1 MALAEQDA
9 AAFARDGF
17 LIMRGCFSAE
27 QIAAVSTVAR
37 ADPVVDAARR
47 ESAKQ
52 IQLWG
57 YLSEDDAYSALARQ
71 RCIVAPIEQMLGP
84 VEHYHHKLIM
94 KERESFEDGTSTGT
108 WEWHQDYGYWY
119 GSYIYPNLA
128 SCFIAIDQATAAN
141 GALTVLR
148 GSHAAG
154 RI

>member
-1 MALAEQDA
+1 MQEKLSRRRLSQWLSRLSLNGANRALMALQDA

-57 YLSEDDAYSALARQ
+57 LLSEDDAYSALARQ

-94 KERESFEDGTSTGT
+94 KERESYEDGTSTGT
-108 WEWHQDYGYWY
+108 WEWHQA
-119 GSYIYPNLA
+119 GSPSRA
-128 SCFIAIDQATAAN
+128 
-141 GALTVLR
+141 VL
-148 GSHAAG
+148 S
-154 RI
+154 I

>member
-108 WEWHQDYGYWY
+108 WEWHQ
-119 GSYIYPNLA
+119 
-128 SCFIAIDQATAAN
+128 
-141 GALTVLR
+141 
-148 GSHAAG
+148 AG
-154 RI
+154 FLLPRSAMHLDD